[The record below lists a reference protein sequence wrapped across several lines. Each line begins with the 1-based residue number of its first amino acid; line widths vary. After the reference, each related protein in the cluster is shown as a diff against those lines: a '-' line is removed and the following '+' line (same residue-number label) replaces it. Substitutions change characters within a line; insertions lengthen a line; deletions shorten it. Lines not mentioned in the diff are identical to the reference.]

1 MKLFEVN
8 SDLSSFSEK
17 TDIYGDFAHIL
28 WEGHASKKLEMFLA
42 LKYILID

>member
-1 MKLFEVN
+1 MKLFEVY

-17 TDIYGDFAHIL
+17 TDIYCDFAHIL
-28 WEGHASKKLEMFLA
+28 WEGHATKKLEMFQA